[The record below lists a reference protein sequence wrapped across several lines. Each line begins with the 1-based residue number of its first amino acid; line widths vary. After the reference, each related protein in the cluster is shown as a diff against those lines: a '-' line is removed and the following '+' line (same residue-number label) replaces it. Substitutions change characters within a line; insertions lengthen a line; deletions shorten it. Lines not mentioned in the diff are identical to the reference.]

1 MAVMVRA
8 MNKILFI
15 GSLSLISL
23 AGCSHFDGRAVREKN
38 AKEYRSN
45 LVSETNEILSTKQSF
60 GLNDCISI
68 ALQNNLQVRA
78 SQIQQKI
85 AKLERKVSFANFL
98 PAVNLDY
105 TSTRWSQ
112 QPKIMSGGSP
122 VAMQDQSIRDI
133 TWQFQMSIFDPSTW
147 FLYAMHQRG
156 EETAQIVTKY
166 TAQLTVLDV
175 VINYYHCLMLQ
186 QELQALHSQ
195 LDAAKE
201 LEKETGQLYSQ
212 GQVVE
217 WQYQQ
222 TQVAVL
228 SRQTD
233 FNRTDYALKQAY
245 ADLLASMSLSPL
257 AEIQLNIEQPLT
269 EPNEPL
275 ENLVYKAL
283 IENPQLQIADRNVAI
298 EEEKVKVALA
308 AFLPKLTVFANHST
322 TSDSFEVPSALWS
335 YGFAGTMTIFNGFA
349 NINEYNAAKERRKV
363 SFIEREQQTLV
374 VMLQVLKAYLNLENA
389 KDQQLFAGRSFD
401 VISKHSDEIYEKWK
415 QGQVQSSEMLNM
427 MAEKGNAQMEFM
439 NSNFRL
445 QVCIATLQNVM
456 GITDIQSI
464 DEKKNE
470 SKKH

>member
-1 MAVMVRA
+1 
-8 MNKILFI
+8 
-15 GSLSLISL
+15 
-23 AGCSHFDGRAVREKN
+23 
-38 AKEYRSN
+38 
-45 LVSETNEILSTKQSF
+45 
-60 GLNDCISI
+60 
-68 ALQNNLQVRA
+68 
-78 SQIQQKI
+78 
-85 AKLERKVSFANFL
+85 
-98 PAVNLDY
+98 
-105 TSTRWSQ
+105 
-112 QPKIMSGGSP
+112 
-122 VAMQDQSIRDI
+122 
-133 TWQFQMSIFDPSTW
+133 
-147 FLYAMHQRG
+147 
-156 EETAQIVTKY
+156 
-166 TAQLTVLDV
+166 
-175 VINYYHCLMLQ
+175 
-186 QELQALHSQ
+186 
-195 LDAAKE
+195 
-201 LEKETGQLYSQ
+201 
-212 GQVVE
+212 QVVE

-257 AEIQLNIEQPLT
+257 AEIKLNIEQPLK

-275 ENLVYKAL
+275 EDLVYKAM

-308 AFLPKLTVFANHST
+308 AFLPRLTIFANHST
-322 TSDSFEVPSALWS
+322 TSNSFDVPETLWS

-374 VMLQVLKAYLNLENA
+374 VMLQVLKAHLNLENA
-389 KDQQLFAGRSFD
+389 KDEQLFAGRSFD

-470 SKKH
+470 SRTFRHSNNNSKGLGK